1 MYERYWQVETN
12 KKWRSVIR
20 PKTGWFDIDLK
31 ELWRYRDL
39 VKMFVKRDF
48 VTFYKQTVLGPLWFI
63 INPVL
68 TTLVFTVVFGG
79 IAGLAPG
86 GVPSFLFYMA
96 GNTIWLYFSTCLT
109 NTSSTFTANANIF
122 GKVYFPRLT
131 MPISTVIFAFIS
143 FGVQFVLFIILLVIM
158 KLSGAGV
165 EPNLWILATPLLIL
179 EVAML
184 GLGVGIII
192 SALTTKYRDLQML
205 VAFGVQL
212 WMYATP
218 VVYDVATVQGLNVAP
233 WLKTVYMLNPMAPV
247 VETFR
252 YAFLG
257 TGSPQPTFLAI
268 SFGTTLLLL
277 GIGVILFSR
286 VEKTFMDTV

>member
-1 MYERYWQVETN
+1 MDQ
-12 KKWRSVIR
+12 KQKWLTVIR

-31 ELWRYRDL
+31 EIWRYRDL

-68 TTLVFTVVFGG
+68 TTLVFTIVFGG

-86 GVPSFLFYMA
+86 GVPDFLFYMA

-109 NTSSTFTANANIF
+109 NTSSTFIANSRIF

-131 MPISTVIFAFIS
+131 MPIATVIFALIS
-143 FGVQFVLFIILLVIM
+143 FAVQFVLFIILIVIM
-158 KLSGAGV
+158 KLTGSSV
-165 EPNLWILATPLLIL
+165 MPNAWIALTPVLIV

-218 VVYDVATVQGLNVAP
+218 VVYDVATVNGLSVP
-233 WLKTVYMLNPMAPV
+233 QWLKTVYMLNPMAPI

-252 YAFLG
+252 YAYLG
-257 TGSPQPTFLAI
+257 TGSPQPFYLAI
-268 SFGTTLLLL
+268 SGVTTLLLL
-277 GIGVILFSR
+277 GLGVVLFSR

>member
-1 MYERYWQVETN
+1 MEQ
-12 KKWRSVIR
+12 KQKWLTVIR

-31 ELWRYRDL
+31 EIWRYRDL
-39 VKMFVKRDF
+39 IKMFVKRDF

-68 TTLVFTVVFGG
+68 TTLVFTIVFGG
-79 IAGLAPG
+79 IAGLSPG
-86 GVPSFLFYMA
+86 GVPDFLFYMA
-96 GNTIWLYFSTCLT
+96 GNTIWLYFATCLT
-109 NTSSTFTANANIF
+109 NTSSTFIANSRIF

-131 MPISTVIFAFIS
+131 MPIATVIFALIS
-143 FGVQFVLFIILLVIM
+143 FTVQFILFIILLVIM
-158 KLSGAGV
+158 KLSGSAV
-165 EPNLWILATPLLIL
+165 APNIWIAITPLLMV

-212 WMYATP
+212 WMYASP
-218 VVYDVATVQGLNVAP
+218 VVYDVATVNGLKVP
-233 WLKTVYMLNPMAPV
+233 QWLKTVYMLNPMAPI

-252 YAFLG
+252 YAYLG
-257 TGSPQPTFLAI
+257 TGSPQPFFLAI
-268 SFGTTLLLL
+268 SGVTTLLLL
-277 GIGVILFSR
+277 GLGVILFSR

>member
-1 MYERYWQVETN
+1 MDPKQ
-12 KKWRSVIR
+12 KWLTTIR

-31 ELWRYRDL
+31 ELWAYRDL
-39 VKMFVKRDF
+39 IKMFVKRDF

-68 TTLVFTVVFGG
+68 TTIVFTVVFGG
-79 IAGLAPG
+79 IAGLSPG
-86 GVPSFLFYMA
+86 GVPDFLFYMA

-109 NTSSTFTANANIF
+109 NTSSTFIANSRIF

-131 MPISTVIFAFIS
+131 MPISTVIFALIS
-143 FGVQFVLFIILLVIM
+143 FGVQFVLFIVLMLIM
-158 KLSGAGV
+158 KFTGSEV
-165 EPNLWILATPLLIL
+165 NPNIWICITPLLIAQ
-179 EVAML
+179 VAML
-184 GLGVGIII
+184 GLGCGIII
-192 SALTTKYRDLQML
+192 SSLTTKYRDLQML

-218 VVYDVATVQGLNVAP
+218 VVYDLDTVNALSVPQ
-233 WLKTVYMLNPMAPV
+233 WLKTAYMLNPMTPV

-257 TGSPQPTFLAI
+257 VGEPQPFYLLI
-268 SFGTTLLLL
+268 SLGTTLLLL
-277 GIGVILFSR
+277 GLGVVLFSR